1 MDTDDLSLEAYSI
14 IVEAGRACDLLCPQL
29 AILAG
34 RCKSEDEWL
43 QIVQKTLH
51 GLCRKP
57 EDYLIEWGYDDSE
70 IDLPNFSNSLKNM
83 IAAID
88 NISKIPINE
97 RSFDENLS

>member
-14 IVEAGRACDLLCPQL
+14 LIEARRVCDPLCPQL
-29 AILAG
+29 AVLAG

-43 QIVQKTLH
+43 GLVQKTLN

-57 EDYLIEWGYDDSE
+57 EEYLIDWGYDDSE
-70 IDLPNFSNSLKNM
+70 FDLENFSNSLKNM
-83 IAAID
+83 IATID
-88 NISKIPINE
+88 NVLKIPMNQ